1 MLKALQNLFVIPE
14 LRSRILVTLGLLVVY
29 RLGWNIPLPGI
40 DPEKLNDAMSAGEGD
55 NTLVSFINIIS
66 GGGFHR
72 ASLFSLGIMPYISAS
87 IIFSLLVKVI
97 PSLEKLSK
105 EGSAG
110 QRKINQWTRYS
121 TVPICIVQAAFAIR
135 SYLQLQEIPVS
146 VLVDGQQV
154 PKYGGPVY
162 LTFGDTPP
170 GFGMEL
176 VWILALTVGT
186 LFMMWIGEMI
196 TENGVGNGIS
206 LLIMAGIVAR
216 LPQSVL
222 AGNVQPAQALL
233 LVGIFV
239 FVIMGCVFMTKG
251 QRKIPVQYAKLTRG
265 RRVYGGQRHYMP
277 IRVNMAG
284 VMPVIFAS
292 ALLAFPPLLFD
303 AVGWHAMKSALGYGK
318 YLWALAY
325 VALTFFFA
333 FFWVA
338 LMFNPVEMSKNM
350 KEHGSFIPG
359 IRPGR
364 PTAEHLEKIMNRI
377 TLAGAAFLALVA
389 ILPVVIADTLSLP
402 EALTIY
408 LGGTTILIVVSVA
421 LDLVDKLNSYL
432 VMRNYEG
439 FLRGGERKRGS

>member
-1 MLKALQNLFVIPE
+1 MFNAVANLFRIPE
-14 LRSRILVTLGLLVVY
+14 LRKRVIITVALLIVY
-29 RLGWNIPLPGI
+29 RIGWNIPLPGI
-40 DPEKLNDAMSAGEGD
+40 DPNKIGRFAASTD
-55 NTLVSFINIIS
+55 NPLLRFLDLI
-66 GGGFHR
+66 GGGGLQK
-72 ASLFSLGIMPYISAS
+72 AALFSLGIMPYISAS

-110 QRKINQWTRYS
+110 QRKINQWTRYA
-121 TVPICIVQAAFAIR
+121 TIPICIVQGAFTIR
-135 SYLQLQEIPVS
+135 QFTHQVS
-146 VLVDGQQV
+146 LPNADGTGHMLTFLTFAE
-154 PKYGGPVY
+154 GGPSFFLRLGWITV
-162 LTFGDTPP
+162 LTT
-170 GFGMEL
+170 
-176 VWILALTVGT
+176 GT
-186 LFMMWIGEMI
+186 IFMMWVGEQI
-196 TENGVGNGIS
+196 TEYGVGNGIS
-206 LLIMAGIVAR
+206 LIIMAGIVAR
-216 LPQSVL
+216 LPHSIL
-222 AGNVQPAQALL
+222 GSDLNAAQGFL
-233 LVGIFV
+233 LVGLFLLIVLGVV
-239 FVIMGCVFMTKG
+239 FITKG

-292 ALLAFPPLLFD
+292 ALLSFPQLLFD
-303 AVGWHAMKSALGYGK
+303 AIGFHTLASAFQYGQ
-318 YLWALAY
+318 YLWSVFY
-325 VALTFFFA
+325 IVLTFFFA

-364 PTAEHLEKIMNRI
+364 PTAEHLERIMNRI
-377 TLAGAAFLALVA
+377 TLAGAAFLGGIAV
-389 ILPVVIADTLSLP
+389 LPVIIASTLNLP
-402 EALTIY
+402 PLLTVY

-439 FLRGGERKRGS
+439 FLRGGGGRHDEGEL

>member
-1 MLKALQNLFVIPE
+1 MFKAFQNLFVIPE
-14 LRSRILVTLGLLVVY
+14 LRKRILVTFGLLVVY
-29 RLGWNIPLPGI
+29 RVGWNIPLPGI
-40 DPEKLNDAMSAGEGD
+40 DPQVLETLMAAGGD
-55 NTLVSFINIIS
+55 RGNTLLNFIDIIS
-66 GGGFHR
+66 GGGIQR

-121 TVPICIVQAAFAIR
+121 TVPICIVQAAFAI
-135 SYLQLQEIPVS
+135 SQYK
-146 VLVDGQQV
+146 QV
-154 PKYGGPVY
+154 QNVGDLGPMY
-162 LTFGDTPP
+162 ITFNNMAP
-170 GFGMEL
+170 GFWMSL
-176 VWILALTVGT
+176 MWITALTTGT
-186 LFMMWIGEMI
+186 IFLMWIGEMI

-216 LPQSVL
+216 LPQSLL
-222 AGNVQPAQALL
+222 AGNVSAAQGALL
-233 LVGIFV
+233 CTLFLLVVLGV
-239 FVIMGCVFMTKG
+239 VFMTKG

-292 ALLAFPPLLFD
+292 ALLSFPPLIFD
-303 AVGWHAMKSALGYGK
+303 AIGTSWASVIGNALGYGK
-318 YLWALAY
+318 YLWSVLY
-325 VALTFFFA
+325 VLLTFFFA

-377 TLAGAAFLALVA
+377 TLAGAAFLALIAV
-389 ILPVVIADTLSLP
+389 LPVIVADTLSLP
-402 EALTIY
+402 DILTIY

-439 FLRGGERKRGS
+439 FLRGGGERKRGE

>member
-1 MLKALQNLFVIPE
+1 MFNAVANLFRIPE
-14 LRSRILVTLGLLVVY
+14 LRKRLLITVALLIVY
-29 RLGWNIPLPGI
+29 RVGWNIPLPGI
-40 DPEKLNDAMSAGEGD
+40 DPKKIAQFAMSTD
-55 NTLVSFINIIS
+55 NPLLRFLDLI
-66 GGGFHR
+66 GGGGLQR
-72 ASLFSLGIMPYISAS
+72 AALFSLGIMPYISAS

-110 QRKINQWTRYS
+110 QRKINQWTRYA
-121 TVPICIVQAAFAIR
+121 TIPICIVQGAFTIR
-135 SYLQLQEIPVS
+135 QFTGEVS
-146 VLVDGQQV
+146 LPNEDGTGQV
-154 PKYGGPVY
+154 
-162 LTFGDTPP
+162 LTFLTFADGGATFWLKL
-170 GFGMEL
+170 G
-176 VWILALTVGT
+176 WITALTTGT
-186 LFMMWIGEMI
+186 IFMMWIGEQI
-196 TENGVGNGIS
+196 TEHGVGNGIS
-206 LLIMAGIVAR
+206 LIIMAGIVAR
-216 LPQSVL
+216 LPHSIMGSDL
-222 AGNVQPAQALL
+222 GAAQGFL
-233 LVGIFV
+233 LVGLFLLIVLGVV
-239 FVIMGCVFMTKG
+239 FITKG

-292 ALLAFPPLLFD
+292 ALLSFPQLLLD
-303 AVGWHAMKSALGYGK
+303 AVGFHSLASAFQYGQ
-318 YLWALAY
+318 YLWSVFY
-325 VALTFFFA
+325 IVLTFFFA

-364 PTAEHLEKIMNRI
+364 PTAEHLERIMNRI
-377 TLAGAAFLALVA
+377 TLAGAAFLGA
-389 ILPVVIADTLSLP
+389 IAVLPVIIASTLELP
-402 EALTIY
+402 PLLTVY

-439 FLRGGERKRGS
+439 FLRSAGGRRGEEE

>member
-1 MLKALQNLFVIPE
+1 MFKALENLFRIPE
-14 LRSRILVTLGLLVVY
+14 LRKRIFVTFALLLVY
-29 RLGWNIPLPGI
+29 RVGWNIPVPGI
-40 DPEKLNDAMSAGEGD
+40 DPQKLADMMQAGSGD
-55 NTLVSFINIIS
+55 NPLLRFIDIIS
-66 GGGFHR
+66 GGGIQR

-121 TVPICIVQAAFAIR
+121 TVLICIVQGVFAVR
-135 SYLQLQEIPVS
+135 QFTGTVAIPVEE
-146 VLVDGQQV
+146 GQIST
-154 PKYGGPVY
+154 Y
-162 LTFGDTPP
+162 LTFDGLPP
-170 GFGMEL
+170 GYGL
-176 VWILALTVGT
+176 TLGWVLALTTGT
-186 LFMMWIGEMI
+186 VFLMWIGEQI
-196 TENGVGNGIS
+196 TEHGVGNGIS

-216 LPQSVL
+216 LPQSL
-222 AGNVQPAQALL
+222 MASNLGAAQGFL
-233 LVGIFV
+233 LVGLFILVILGVV
-239 FVIMGCVFMTKG
+239 FITKG

-303 AVGWHAMKSALGYGK
+303 AVGLPRLSNALQYGQ
-318 YLWALAY
+318 YLWALFY
-325 VALTFFFA
+325 VGLTFFFA

-350 KEHGSFIPG
+350 KEHGSFVPG

-377 TLAGAAFLALVA
+377 TLAGASFLALIAV
-389 ILPVVIADTLSLP
+389 LPVIVADTLNLP
-402 EALTIY
+402 NVLTIY

-439 FLRGGERKRGS
+439 FLRGGGGKEKK